1 MAERKNNLRTV
12 AIFSDSHDQI
22 PNLKKALEFCQKQGI
37 ETIIHCGDLEKA
49 ETLIEAWPSHFEAIV
64 HFCWGNADK
73 TDEIIKKQKA
83 FSQLKIYGQ
92 IGSIFLENKNIAFTH
107 RIEKAKKIAETQKY
121 DYVFYGHNHKPWT
134 EKIGKTH
141 LINPG
146 DLSGFIYQPS
156 FAILDLEKNKFFL
169 KILNRI

>member
-1 MAERKNNLRTV
+1 MAEGKINLRTV

-22 PNLKKALEFCQKQGI
+22 PNLKKALEFCQKNGI
-37 ETIIHCGDLEKA
+37 DTIIHCGDLEKA
-49 ETLIEAWPSHFEAIV
+49 ETLIEAWPNDFKATI

-73 TDEIIKKQKA
+73 TDEIIKKQKI
-83 FSQLKIYGQ
+83 FTQLKIYGQ
-92 IGSIFLENKNIAFTH
+92 IGNIFLENKNIAFTH
-107 RIEKAKKIAETQKY
+107 RIEKAKKLAETQKY
-121 DYVFYGHNHKPWT
+121 DYIFYGHSHKPWA